1 MRVITIGRGPGN
13 DIVIQDP
20 KVSKIHLQ
28 LVSNG
33 NICSAVDLNST
44 NGTYVNGRKIS
55 GEVCL
60 QPNDTIRIG
69 DTMLPWQTYLNP
81 ATDSKTVVPSID
93 ASSKH
98 NRRNLWIALSV
109 AIAIILGGAAFG
121 IYYYNQSK
129 EKNEALEKINRDN
142 ESRFKQEAEQN
153 EEKRLNE
160 KAEEEQYRQALRED
174 RDNSKELAEKKALEA
189 KEANIEKEKAN
200 EAAAAAKKDASAAK
214 QRADEADRAKT
225 QAQNAAKQAEQD
237 KNKGIQDAQDKASK
251 AISEANE
258 KAKLTEQFYEE
269 YSTMKQE
276 FAKQVC
282 NRLGKEIT
290 KEMGDAKTVLK
301 GIFTQFD
308 NKGKRTVIDAIMY
321 VKLNPRGEKLN
332 SEEKDTTVVISAPKD
347 TSSAK

>member
-1 MRVITIGRGPGN
+1 MRVITIGRGQEN

-33 NICSAVDLNST
+33 SICSAVDLNST

-55 GEVCL
+55 GEVYL
-60 QPNDTIRIG
+60 RPNDTIRIG

-81 ATDSKTVVPSID
+81 ATDSKAIVPSIET
-93 ASSKH
+93 SSNH
-98 NRRNLWIALSV
+98 HRRNLWIALSV
-109 AIAIILGGAAFG
+109 AIAIILGGTAFG
-121 IYYYNQSK
+121 LYYYNQSK

-174 RDNSKELAEKKALEA
+174 RDKSKKLAEKKALEA
-189 KEANIEKEKAN
+189 KEANDEKVKAQK
-200 EAAAAAKKDASAAK
+200 AAKAAEDDASAAKKDATTAK
-214 QRADEADRAKT
+214 IRADKADKDKE
-225 QAQNAAKQAEQD
+225 QAQNIARQAQKEAD
-237 KNKGIQDAQDKASK
+237 NARKEAS
-251 AISEANE
+251 SEKENAR
-258 KAKLTEQFYEE
+258 LTTQFYKEW
-269 YSTMKQE
+269 SAMKPD

-282 NRLGKEIT
+282 IRLGKEIT
-290 KEMGDAKTVLK
+290 KDTGDAKSILE
-301 GIFTQFD
+301 GIFTQSD
-308 NKGKRTVIDAIMY
+308 NKGKQTVINAIMY
-321 VKLNPRGEKLN
+321 VKQNPRGEKTS
-332 SEEKDTTVVISAPKD
+332 SEKKDTTVVISAHKD

>member
-28 LVSNG
+28 LVFNG

-44 NGTYVNGRKIS
+44 NGTYVNGKKIT

-81 ATDSKTVVPSID
+81 ATDSKAVVPSID

-109 AIAIILGGAAFG
+109 AIAIILGGTVFG
-121 IYYYNQSK
+121 LYYYNQSK

-189 KEANIEKEKAN
+189 KEANDEKVKAQK
-200 EAAAAAKKDASAAK
+200 AAKTAEDEATAAK
-214 QRADEADRAKT
+214 IRADEADKDKE
-225 QAQNAAKQAEQD
+225 QAQKEATNAKEAEQ
-237 KNKGIQDAQDKASK
+237 
-251 AISEANE
+251 
-258 KAKLTEQFYEE
+258 KAKEAEQKAKDEASTAKKSEELTEQFYEE

-282 NRLGKEIT
+282 TRLGQEVAKDT
-290 KEMGDAKTVLK
+290 GDAKTVLK
-301 GIFTQFD
+301 GKFTQSD
-308 NKGKRTVIDAIMY
+308 NKGKQAVINEILF
-321 VKLNPRGEKLN
+321 VKQNPRGEKTD
-332 SEEKDTTVVISAPKD
+332 SKVKDTTVVISAHKD
-347 TSSAK
+347 TSSTK

>member
-81 ATDSKTVVPSID
+81 ATDSKAVVLSTD
-93 ASSKH
+93 ASSIH
-98 NRRNLWIALSV
+98 NRKNLWIALSV

-121 IYYYNQSK
+121 LYYYNQSK
-129 EKNEALEKINRDN
+129 EKNEALEKINRDI

-189 KEANIEKEKAN
+189 KEANDEKVKAQK
-200 EAAAAAKKDASAAK
+200 AAKAAEDNASAAK
-214 QRADEADRAKT
+214 QRADDADRAKT

-269 YSTMKQE
+269 YSTMKQD

-282 NRLGKEIT
+282 NRLGKEIS
-290 KEMGDAKTVLK
+290 KDMGDAKTVLK

-308 NKGKRTVIDAIMY
+308 NKGKRAVIEAIMY
-321 VKLNPRGEKLN
+321 VKQNPRGEKMN
-332 SEEKDTTVVISAPKD
+332 SEGKDTTVAIPAHKD